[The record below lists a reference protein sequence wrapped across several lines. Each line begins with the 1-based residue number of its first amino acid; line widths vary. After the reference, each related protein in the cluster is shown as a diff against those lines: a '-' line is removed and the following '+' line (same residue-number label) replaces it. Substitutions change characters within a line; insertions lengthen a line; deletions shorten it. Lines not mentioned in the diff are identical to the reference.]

1 MQRPVI
7 NHSDG
12 LEKSIAVIQAS
23 IVGRNFS
30 RGNAVDENHA
40 GISSM
45 GGI

>member
-1 MQRPVI
+1 VI
-7 NHSDG
+7 NDG
-12 LEKSIAVIQAS
+12 DSLKESIAVIQAS